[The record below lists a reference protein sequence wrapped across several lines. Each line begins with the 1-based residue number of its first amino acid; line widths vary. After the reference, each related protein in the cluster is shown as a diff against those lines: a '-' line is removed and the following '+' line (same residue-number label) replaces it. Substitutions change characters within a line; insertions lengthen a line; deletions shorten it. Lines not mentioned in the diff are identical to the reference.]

1 MEDQLFNQTVNEL
14 LALSHS
20 KVQVILE
27 PRFQDN
33 RLVGGKYHLASH
45 TIFLYKEE
53 IVRQCCELFGSHL
66 RLKEYIAVVLAHEL
80 GHSEDLELEQLAA
93 ALDGP
98 LTGRQEAEIR
108 LRIEENAW
116 AYAISLLTE
125 ADPYFLHMIMEESL
139 FSYRNQLDRFRIA

>member
-1 MEDQLFNQTVNEL
+1 M
-14 LALSHS
+14 
-20 KVQVILE
+20 QVILE

>member
-1 MEDQLFNQTVNEL
+1 M
-14 LALSHS
+14 
-20 KVQVILE
+20 QVILE

-125 ADPYFLHMIMEESL
+125 ADPSFLHMIMEESL